1 MLGIVWLTFI
11 YLAEQLQTDLKC
23 IEIKTLE
30 TIPGLH
36 HLYMI
41 FAILIQQESEM
52 NTNRTINSYNNERMN
67 AWNSKV

>member
-23 IEIKTLE
+23 IEIKNLE

-41 FAILIQQESEM
+41 FAIFIQQESEM
-52 NTNRTINSYNNERMN
+52 NTNRTINSYNNEMMN